1 VDLFSILT
9 PLRDQAESKIKQE
22 ISVPSNFGKRFL
34 YDAVMP
40 LHLNVAG
47 NSQEC
52 NLEFLAGGN
61 VQLHTGLASS
71 PDVTVKGDLA
81 SLRDVIL
88 QRSSRLFEEAERSK
102 RIVVTC
108 HSWKGQQAMQR
119 VRELLS
125 SNP

>member
-1 VDLFSILT
+1 MDLFSILA
-9 PLRDQAESKIKQE
+9 PLRDQSESKIKQE
-22 ISVPSNFGKRFL
+22 ISGPTNFGKRFL
-34 YDAVMP
+34 YDSVMP
-40 LHLNVAG
+40 LYLNVGGA
-47 NSQEC
+47 SQEC

-61 VQLHTGLASS
+61 VQLHTGFASN
-71 PDVTVKGDLA
+71 PDVTVEGDLV
-81 SLRDVIL
+81 SLRDVIV
-88 QRSSRLFEEAERSK
+88 QRSSRLFEEAERNK